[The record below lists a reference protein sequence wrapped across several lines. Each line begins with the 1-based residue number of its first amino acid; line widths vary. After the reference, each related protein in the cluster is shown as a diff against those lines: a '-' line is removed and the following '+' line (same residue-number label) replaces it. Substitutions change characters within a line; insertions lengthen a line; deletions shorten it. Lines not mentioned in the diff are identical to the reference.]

1 MRELTN
7 YQSIL
12 QEKSEVA
19 EGYFCKYPDLAIDE
33 VRRYR
38 DINNTKV
45 KSTLPEIM
53 VYGIFSAG
61 KSSILNELIG
71 DDKARVSEIPETD
84 KVTYYDWQGYKLADT
99 PGVAAPIEHEE
110 ITKEHLKKADIV
122 LFVMSNA
129 GGYELETNYS
139 RMKDIA
145 DAGKKIIIVLNDKT
159 GDLGKHDDTL
169 QLIKQKIGA
178 NMRKTGIA
186 NIDDRFHIVIV
197 NADRARKGRI
207 TNKPALVEMSNISE
221 LKDVILTELKMT
233 STFDVLRRSIVQM
246 EECLEKFAEE
256 VKAQESSE
264 LLVKMNQVLE
274 NFGIQKR
281 NIRQQVNTFI
291 DRKTDLLAPEMAE
304 AIWSNRENQDNIN
317 KVVGEK
323 LAKLNQSVEE
333 HIQQLI
339 EEATETLAMEL
350 KSFVEVRIETSSVDA
365 DSLKNILANL
375 EQLNSSLTGEA
386 AVNKDLL
393 TDTGDFDMKEIM
405 ATPAV
410 AEMVGSLLVGSGK
423 SVVSSLAKTSIGKA
437 FAGTTIGKM
446 LGSATS
452 SVMPMPPI
460 PGPIPIPIPGPIP
473 PIVIIE
479 ILRKIIK
486 FLGDNDDNKRLEEE
500 ARQRNEAARQRLEM
514 EKQARQEINQKCL
527 YWVDNLAD
535 ELKSAAN
542 QAIKETLNAYEEPFR
557 KELEN
562 RREQGAERM
571 NDVAA
576 LRSLCNDY
584 HQLLVELGGD

>member
-33 VRRYR
+33 VKRYR

-61 KSSILNELIG
+61 KSSIINELIG

-84 KVTYYDWQGYKLADT
+84 KITYYDWQGYKLADT

-129 GGYELETNYS
+129 GGYERETNYS

-169 QLIKQKIGA
+169 QLIKQKIDA

-186 NIDDRFHIVIV
+186 NIDDRFHIEIV

-207 TNKPALVEMSNISE
+207 TNKTALVEMSNING
-221 LKDVILTELKMT
+221 LKNVILTELKKT
-233 STFDVLRRSIVQM
+233 SSFDVLRRSILQM

-339 EEATETLAMEL
+339 EEATETLDMEL
-350 KSFVEVRIETSSVDA
+350 KSFVEVKIETSSVDA

-375 EQLNSSLTGEA
+375 EQLNSSLTGEPS
-386 AVNKDLL
+386 VNKDLL

-405 ATPAV
+405 VTPAV

-460 PGPIPIPIPGPIP
+460 PGPIPIPPTE
-473 PIVIIE
+473 IIE
-479 ILRKIIK
+479 ILIRIFK
-486 FLGDNDDNKRLEEE
+486 FLGGNDDNKRLEEE

-542 QAIKETLNAYEEPFR
+542 QAIKETLNTYEEPFR

-576 LRSLCNDY
+576 LRSLCNEY
-584 HQLLVELGGD
+584 HQLLVELGGN

>member
-33 VRRYR
+33 VKRYR

-61 KSSILNELIG
+61 KSSIINELIG

-84 KVTYYDWQGYKLADT
+84 KITYYDWQGYKLADT
-99 PGVAAPIEHEE
+99 PGVDAPIEHEE

-129 GGYELETNYS
+129 GGYERETNYS

-169 QLIKQKIGA
+169 QLIKQKIDA

-186 NIDDRFHIVIV
+186 NIDDRFHIEIV

-207 TNKPALVEMSNISE
+207 TNKTALVEMSNING
-221 LKDVILTELKMT
+221 LKNIILTELKKT
-233 STFDVLRRSIVQM
+233 SSFDVLRRSIVQM

-339 EEATETLAMEL
+339 EEATETLDMEL
-350 KSFVEVRIETSSVDA
+350 KSFVEAKIETSSVDA

-386 AVNKDLL
+386 SVNKDLL

-405 ATPAV
+405 VTPAV

-460 PGPIPIPIPGPIP
+460 PGPIPIPPTE
-473 PIVIIE
+473 IIE
-479 ILRKIIK
+479 ILIRIFK
-486 FLGDNDDNKRLEEE
+486 FLGGNDDNKRLEEE

-542 QAIKETLNAYEEPFR
+542 QAIKETLNTYEEPFR

-576 LRSLCNDY
+576 LRSLCNEY
-584 HQLLVELGGD
+584 HQLLVELGGN

>member
-12 QEKSEVA
+12 QDKAKVA

-33 VRRYR
+33 VKRYR

-61 KSSILNELIG
+61 KSSIINELIG

-84 KVTYYDWQGYKLADT
+84 KITYYDWQGYKLADT
-99 PGVAAPIEHEE
+99 PGVDAPIEHEE

-129 GGYELETNYS
+129 GGYERETNYS

-169 QLIKQKIGA
+169 QLIKQKIDA

-186 NIDDRFHIVIV
+186 NIDDRFHIEIV

-207 TNKPALVEMSNISE
+207 TNKPALVEMSNING
-221 LKDVILTELKMT
+221 LKNVILTELKKT
-233 STFDVLRRSIVQM
+233 SSFDVLRRSILQM

-339 EEATETLAMEL
+339 EEATETLDMEL
-350 KSFVEVRIETSSVDA
+350 KSFVEVKIETSSVDA

-386 AVNKDLL
+386 SVNKDLL

-405 ATPAV
+405 VTPAV

-460 PGPIPIPIPGPIP
+460 PGPIPIPPTE
-473 PIVIIE
+473 IIE
-479 ILRKIIK
+479 ILIRIFK
-486 FLGDNDDNKRLEEE
+486 FLGGNDDNKRLEEE

-542 QAIKETLNAYEEPFR
+542 QAIKETLNTYEEPFR

-576 LRSLCNDY
+576 LRSLCNEY
-584 HQLLVELGGD
+584 HQLLVELGGN

>member
-19 EGYFCKYPDLAIDE
+19 EGYFCKYLDLAIDE
-33 VRRYR
+33 VKRYR

-61 KSSILNELIG
+61 KSSIINELIG

-84 KVTYYDWQGYKLADT
+84 KITYYDWQGYKLADT
-99 PGVAAPIEHEE
+99 PGVDAPIEHEE

-129 GGYELETNYS
+129 GGYERETNYS

-169 QLIKQKIGA
+169 QLIKQKIDA

-186 NIDDRFHIVIV
+186 NIDDRFHIEIV

-207 TNKPALVEMSNISE
+207 TNKPALVEMSNING
-221 LKDVILTELKMT
+221 LKNVILTELKKT
-233 STFDVLRRSIVQM
+233 SSFDVLRRSIVQM

-339 EEATETLAMEL
+339 EEATETLDMEL
-350 KSFVEVRIETSSVDA
+350 KSFVEVKIETSSVDA

-386 AVNKDLL
+386 SVNKDLL

-405 ATPAV
+405 VTPAV

-460 PGPIPIPIPGPIP
+460 PGPIPIPPTE
-473 PIVIIE
+473 IIE
-479 ILRKIIK
+479 ILIRIFK
-486 FLGDNDDNKRLEEE
+486 FLGGNDDNKRLEEE

-542 QAIKETLNAYEEPFR
+542 QAIKETLNTYEEPFR

-576 LRSLCNDY
+576 LRSLCNEY
-584 HQLLVELGGD
+584 HQLLVELGGN

>member
-33 VRRYR
+33 VKRYR

-61 KSSILNELIG
+61 KSSIINELIG

-84 KVTYYDWQGYKLADT
+84 KITYYDWQGYKLADT
-99 PGVAAPIEHEE
+99 PGVDAPIEHEE

-129 GGYELETNYS
+129 GGYERETNYS

-169 QLIKQKIGA
+169 QLIKQKIDA

-186 NIDDRFHIVIV
+186 NIDDRFHIEIV

-207 TNKPALVEMSNISE
+207 TNKTALVEMSNING
-221 LKDVILTELKMT
+221 LKNIILTELKKT
-233 STFDVLRRSIVQM
+233 SSFDVLRRSIVQM

-339 EEATETLAMEL
+339 EEATETLDMEL
-350 KSFVEVRIETSSVDA
+350 KSFVEVKIETSSVDA

-386 AVNKDLL
+386 SVNKDLL

-405 ATPAV
+405 VTPAV

-452 SVMPMPPI
+452 SVMPMP
-460 PGPIPIPIPGPIP
+460 PIPGPIP

-542 QAIKETLNAYEEPFR
+542 QAIKETLNTYEEPFR

-576 LRSLCNDY
+576 LRSLCNEY
-584 HQLLVELGGD
+584 HQLLVELGGN

>member
-19 EGYFCKYPDLAIDE
+19 EGYFCKYLDLGIDE
-33 VRRYR
+33 VKRYR

-61 KSSILNELIG
+61 KSSIINELIG

-84 KVTYYDWQGYKLADT
+84 KITYYDWQGYKLADT
-99 PGVAAPIEHEE
+99 PGVDAPIEHEE

-129 GGYELETNYS
+129 GGYERETNYS

-169 QLIKQKIGA
+169 QLIKQKIDA

-207 TNKPALVEMSNISE
+207 TNKPALVEMSNING
-221 LKDVILTELKMT
+221 LKNVILTELKKT
-233 STFDVLRRSIVQM
+233 SSFDVLRRSIVQM

-339 EEATETLAMEL
+339 EEATETLDMEL
-350 KSFVEVRIETSSVDA
+350 KSFVEVKIETSSVDA

-386 AVNKDLL
+386 SVNKDLL

-405 ATPAV
+405 VTPAV

-460 PGPIPIPIPGPIP
+460 PGPIPIPPTE
-473 PIVIIE
+473 IIE
-479 ILRKIIK
+479 ILIRIFK
-486 FLGDNDDNKRLEEE
+486 FLGGNDDNKRLEEE

-542 QAIKETLNAYEEPFR
+542 QAIKETLNTYEEPFR

-576 LRSLCNDY
+576 LRSLCNEY
-584 HQLLVELGGD
+584 HQLLVELGGN

>member
-19 EGYFCKYPDLAIDE
+19 EGYFCKYLDLAIDE
-33 VRRYR
+33 VKRYR

-61 KSSILNELIG
+61 KSSIINELIG

-84 KVTYYDWQGYKLADT
+84 KITYYDWQGYKLADT
-99 PGVAAPIEHEE
+99 PGVDAPIEHEE

-129 GGYELETNYS
+129 GGYERETNYS

-169 QLIKQKIGA
+169 QLIKQKIDA

-186 NIDDRFHIVIV
+186 NIDDRFHIEIV

-207 TNKPALVEMSNISE
+207 TNKPALVEMSNING
-221 LKDVILTELKMT
+221 LKNVILTELKKT
-233 STFDVLRRSIVQM
+233 SSFDVLRRSILQM

-339 EEATETLAMEL
+339 EEATETLDMEL
-350 KSFVEVRIETSSVDA
+350 KSFVEVKIETSSVDA

-386 AVNKDLL
+386 SVNKDLL

-405 ATPAV
+405 VTPAV

-460 PGPIPIPIPGPIP
+460 PGPIPIPPTE
-473 PIVIIE
+473 IIE
-479 ILRKIIK
+479 ILIRIFK
-486 FLGDNDDNKRLEEE
+486 FLGGNDDNKRLEEE

-542 QAIKETLNAYEEPFR
+542 QAIKETLNTYEEPFR

-576 LRSLCNDY
+576 LRSLCNEY
-584 HQLLVELGGD
+584 HQLLVELGGN

>member
-19 EGYFCKYPDLAIDE
+19 EGYFCKYLDLAIDE
-33 VRRYR
+33 VKRYR

-61 KSSILNELIG
+61 KSSIINELIG

-84 KVTYYDWQGYKLADT
+84 KITYYDWQGYKLADT
-99 PGVAAPIEHEE
+99 PGVDAPIEHEE

-129 GGYELETNYS
+129 GGYERETNYS

-169 QLIKQKIGA
+169 QLIKQKIDA

-186 NIDDRFHIVIV
+186 NIDDRFHIEIV

-207 TNKPALVEMSNISE
+207 TNKPALVEMSNING
-221 LKDVILTELKMT
+221 LKNVILTELKKT
-233 STFDVLRRSIVQM
+233 SSFDVLRRSILQM

-304 AIWSNRENQDNIN
+304 EIWSNRENKDNIN

-339 EEATETLAMEL
+339 EEATETLDMEL
-350 KSFVEVRIETSSVDA
+350 KSFVEVKIETSSVDA

-386 AVNKDLL
+386 SVNKDLL

-405 ATPAV
+405 VTPAV

-460 PGPIPIPIPGPIP
+460 PGPIPIPPTE
-473 PIVIIE
+473 IIE
-479 ILRKIIK
+479 ILIRIFK
-486 FLGDNDDNKRLEEE
+486 FLGGNDDNKRLEEE

-542 QAIKETLNAYEEPFR
+542 QAIKETLNTYEEPFR

-576 LRSLCNDY
+576 LRSLCNEY
-584 HQLLVELGGD
+584 HQLLVELGGN

>member
-33 VRRYR
+33 VKRYR

-61 KSSILNELIG
+61 KSSIINELIG

-84 KVTYYDWQGYKLADT
+84 KITYYDWQGYKLADT
-99 PGVAAPIEHEE
+99 PGVDAPIEHEE

-129 GGYELETNYS
+129 GGYERETNYS

-169 QLIKQKIGA
+169 QLIKQKIDA

-186 NIDDRFHIVIV
+186 NIDDRFHIEIV

-207 TNKPALVEMSNISE
+207 TNKPALVEMSNING
-221 LKDVILTELKMT
+221 LKNVILTELKKT
-233 STFDVLRRSIVQM
+233 SSFDVLRRSIVQM

-339 EEATETLAMEL
+339 EEATETLGMEL
-350 KSFVEVRIETSSVDA
+350 KSFVEVKIETSSVDA

-386 AVNKDLL
+386 SVNKDLL

-405 ATPAV
+405 VTPAV

-460 PGPIPIPIPGPIP
+460 PGPIPIPPTE
-473 PIVIIE
+473 IIE
-479 ILRKIIK
+479 ILIRIFK
-486 FLGDNDDNKRLEEE
+486 FLGGNDDNKRLEEE

-542 QAIKETLNAYEEPFR
+542 QAIKETLNTYEEPFR

-576 LRSLCNDY
+576 LRSLCNEY
-584 HQLLVELGGD
+584 HQLLVELGGN

>member
-33 VRRYR
+33 VKRYR

-61 KSSILNELIG
+61 KSSIINELIG

-84 KVTYYDWQGYKLADT
+84 KITYYDWQGYKLADT
-99 PGVAAPIEHEE
+99 PGVDAPIEHEE

-129 GGYELETNYS
+129 GGYERETNYS

-169 QLIKQKIGA
+169 QLIKQKIDA

-186 NIDDRFHIVIV
+186 NIDDRFHIEIV

-207 TNKPALVEMSNISE
+207 TNKTALVEMSNING
-221 LKDVILTELKMT
+221 LKNIILTELKKT
-233 STFDVLRRSIVQM
+233 SSFDVLRRSILQM

-339 EEATETLAMEL
+339 EEATETLDMEL
-350 KSFVEVRIETSSVDA
+350 KSFVEVKIETSSVDA

-375 EQLNSSLTGEA
+375 EQLNSSLTGEPS
-386 AVNKDLL
+386 VNKDLL

-405 ATPAV
+405 VTPAV

-460 PGPIPIPIPGPIP
+460 PGPIPIPPTE
-473 PIVIIE
+473 IIE
-479 ILRKIIK
+479 ILIRIFK
-486 FLGDNDDNKRLEEE
+486 FLGGNDDNKRLEEE

-542 QAIKETLNAYEEPFR
+542 QAIKETLNTYEEPFR

-562 RREQGAERM
+562 RREQGAECM

-576 LRSLCNDY
+576 LRSLCNEY
-584 HQLLVELGGD
+584 HQLLVELGGN

>member
-33 VRRYR
+33 VKRYR

-61 KSSILNELIG
+61 KSSIINELIG

-84 KVTYYDWQGYKLADT
+84 KITYYDWQGYKLADT
-99 PGVAAPIEHEE
+99 PGVDAPIEHEE

-129 GGYELETNYS
+129 GGYERETNYS

-169 QLIKQKIGA
+169 QLIKQKIDA

-186 NIDDRFHIVIV
+186 NIDDRFHIEIV

-207 TNKPALVEMSNISE
+207 TNKPALVEMSNING
-221 LKDVILTELKMT
+221 LKNVILTELKKT
-233 STFDVLRRSIVQM
+233 SSFDVLRRSILQM

-339 EEATETLAMEL
+339 EEATETLDMEL
-350 KSFVEVRIETSSVDA
+350 KSFVEVKIETSSVDA

-386 AVNKDLL
+386 SVNKDLL

-405 ATPAV
+405 VTPAV

-460 PGPIPIPIPGPIP
+460 PGPIPIPPTE
-473 PIVIIE
+473 IIE
-479 ILRKIIK
+479 ILIRIFK
-486 FLGDNDDNKRLEEE
+486 FLGGNDDNKRLEEE

-542 QAIKETLNAYEEPFR
+542 QAIKETLNTYEEPFR

-576 LRSLCNDY
+576 LRSLCNEY
-584 HQLLVELGGD
+584 HQLLVELGGN

>member
-12 QEKSEVA
+12 LDKAKVA
-19 EGYFCKYPDLAIDE
+19 DGYFCKYPDFAVDE

-45 KSTLPEIM
+45 KNTLPEIM
-53 VYGIFSAG
+53 VYGIYSAG

-71 DDKARVSEIPETD
+71 DDKAAVSDIPETD

-99 PGVAAPIEHEE
+99 PGVAAPIAHEE
-110 ITKEHLKKADIV
+110 ITQEHLKKADIV
-122 LFVMSNA
+122 LFVMSTA

-139 RMKDIA
+139 RMKMIA
-145 DAGKKIIIVLNDKT
+145 DAGKKIIIVLNDKN
-159 GDLGKHDDTL
+159 GDLGNDDGSL
-169 QLIKQKIGA
+169 QIIKQKVDI

-186 NIDDRFHIVIV
+186 NIDDRYCIVTV
-197 NADRARKGRI
+197 NADRAHKGRV
-207 TNKPALVEMSNISE
+207 TNKHVLVEKSNIDE
-221 LKDVILTELKMT
+221 LKSVILTELKKT
-233 STFDVLRRSIVQM
+233 SSFDVLRRAIVQM
-246 EECLEKFAEE
+246 EECLVCFSDQ
-256 VKAQESSE
+256 VKAKEGSE
-264 LLVKMNQVLE
+264 LLVKMDQVLE
-274 NFGIQKR
+274 NFGKQKKD
-281 NIRQQVNTFI
+281 IRQQVNMFI
-291 DRKTDLLAPEMAE
+291 DRKTDLLAPEIAE

-317 KVVGEK
+317 KVIGEK
-323 LAKLNQSVEE
+323 LTKLSQSVEE

-339 EEATETLAMEL
+339 EEATETLSMEL
-350 KSFVEVRIETSSVDA
+350 KSFVAVKLETSSVDA
-365 DSLKNILANL
+365 DSFKNILVNL
-375 EQLNSSLTGEA
+375 EQIKSKLTGEES
-386 AVNKDLL
+386 VDKDLL
-393 TDTGDFDMKEIM
+393 TDTGDFNMKEIM

-437 FAGTTIGKM
+437 FAGTTIGKV

-452 SVMPMPPI
+452 SIMPMPLPI
-460 PGPIPIPIPGPIP
+460 PTPIPWPILITIFGG
-473 PIVIIE
+473 
-479 ILRKIIK
+479 LAKW
-486 FLGDNDDNKRLEEE
+486 LGGNDDNKRLEEE
-500 ARQRNEAARQRLEM
+500 ARQRNEVAKQRLEM

-542 QAIKETLNAYEEPFR
+542 QAIKETLNTYEEPFR